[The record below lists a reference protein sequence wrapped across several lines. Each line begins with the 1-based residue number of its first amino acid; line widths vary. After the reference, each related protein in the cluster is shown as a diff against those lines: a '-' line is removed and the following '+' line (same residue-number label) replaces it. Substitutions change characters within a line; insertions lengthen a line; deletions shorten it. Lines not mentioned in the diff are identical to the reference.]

1 MAEYYDMTQQIN
13 SLAEIAVNYDAIVLD
28 QWGVL
33 HDGSRPYDHAVN
45 ALDGL
50 HASGV
55 KLAVLSNSGKR
66 SALNLSRIEDV
77 GFPPDIFSNIMT
89 SGEALWQDIAK
100 GLISA
105 RRFFAI
111 ERSPGDAKA
120 WALGLDIE
128 FCDLHNADAVLLMGL
143 PDHSLLGKWEPLL
156 FKMLEHNLT
165 IYCSNPDRQSPRSD
179 GLVVSPGAVGFAYAD
194 LGGSVRFYG
203 KPHRPVFQAL
213 EKALGSNQ
221 LLMVGDS
228 LEHDIAGAQDSGWD
242 SVLVLGGLYAADFAR
257 GGHEQTLARLVAE
270 KGCNAPTYT
279 IEALR

>member
-1 MAEYYDMTQQIN
+1 MSQQIDT
-13 SLAEIAVNYDAIVLD
+13 LAEIAANYDAIVLD

-33 HDGSRPYDHAVN
+33 HDGSAPYDQAVN
-45 ALDGL
+45 ALNGL

-55 KLAVLSNSGKR
+55 RLAVLSNSGKR
-66 SALNLSRIEDV
+66 SALNALRIEDM
-77 GFPPDIFSNIMT
+77 GFPPDIFSDVMT

-100 GLISA
+100 GFISA
-105 RRFFAI
+105 RSFYAI
-111 ERSPGDAKA
+111 ERSAGDAKA
-120 WALGLDIE
+120 WAVGLDIE
-128 FCDLHNADAVLLMGL
+128 FCDLSDAEAVLLMGL
-143 PDHSLLGKWEPLL
+143 PDYNLLETWRPLL
-156 FKMLEHNLT
+156 FDMLERGLT

-257 GGHEQTLARLVAE
+257 GNHEQNLARLVAE
-270 KGCNAPTYT
+270 KGCNSPTYT
-279 IEALR
+279 IEALQ